1 MPNQK
6 FSGVKGEFY
15 VSTTKTLGVA
25 SYDISVEMGTVDVSD
40 HDSGG
45 WGEDMTTTAKW
56 SGSIKAWYLGDSVT
70 GVAETGQAALMAA
83 CPVGTIIACEFRP
96 NGTGSNKAKYSGNAR
111 VSSYKTS
118 ASTTSA
124 QDLNFEIKGVGAL
137 TPGTQT

>member
-1 MPNQK
+1 MPNVK
-6 FSGVKGEFY
+6 LSGVKGEFY

-25 SYDISVEMGTVDVSD
+25 SYDISVDMNTVDVSD

-70 GVAETGQAALMAA
+70 GVAETGQAALMDA

-96 NGTGSNKAKYSGNAR
+96 NGTGTGKAKWSGNAR
-111 VSSYKTS
+111 VKGYKTS
-118 ASTTSA
+118 APTSGA
-124 QDLNFEIKGVGAL
+124 QNLDFDIVGVGAL
-137 TPGTQT
+137 TRGTQT